1 MAADQLDIIVNQ
13 VKLLPPGDL
22 VKLIRKVA
30 VILEEKQA
38 FSEKPATN
46 YAAFFGAG
54 KGVFTTPEEAD
65 RFIRQERDA
74 WDE

>member
-1 MAADQLDIIVNQ
+1 MAASQLELIVNQ
-13 VKLLPPGDL
+13 IRLLSPDKL
-22 VKLIRKVA
+22 VKLIRWA
-30 VILEEKQA
+30 AEILEQKQVSA
-38 FSEKPATN
+38 EKPAKH

-54 KGVFTTPEEAD
+54 KGVFTTPQEAD

>member
-1 MAADQLDIIVNQ
+1 MAASQLDLIVNQ
-13 VKLLPPGDL
+13 IMLLSPDEL
-22 VKLIRKVA
+22 VKLIRRTA
-30 VILEEKQA
+30 EILEQKQA
-38 FSEKPATN
+38 SAERPATN

-54 KGVFTTPEEAD
+54 KGVFATPEEAD